1 VAAAS
6 KPIRQTVTLS
16 APTARKVRA
25 VAHASKT
32 STSKTLT
39 ALIESGLHARERE
52 KQEFLDLADRLSR
65 ARDPEEQRRLK
76 DELARRTF
84 GG

>member
-1 VAAAS
+1 MPVAS
-6 KPIRQTVTLS
+6 KPVRQTVTLP
-16 APTARKVRA
+16 APVARKVRA
-25 VAHASKT
+25 VAQSSRT
-32 STSKTLT
+32 STSKVLT

-65 ARDPEEQRRLK
+65 TRDPEEQRRLK

-84 GG
+84 GV